1 MRFLAVVGNIVEELM
16 RGEGGVGGV
25 FSHLFFSLETTFKS
39 ASSKQQRESPI
50 DYWSNYATMKLFEGH
65 SSQYLIDY
73 ARTAFPGIAITDSR
87 DFIPPMPI
95 GY

>member
-1 MRFLAVVGNIVEELM
+1 MGVVLVEKLM
-16 RGEGGVGGV
+16 IEGWLVGGGV
-25 FSHLFFSLETTFKS
+25 FF
-39 ASSKQQRESPI
+39 SKQPSNLSGSESRQSI
-50 DYWSNYATMKLFEGH
+50 TGWSNYAMMKLFEGH

-87 DFIPPMPI
+87 DFISPMPI